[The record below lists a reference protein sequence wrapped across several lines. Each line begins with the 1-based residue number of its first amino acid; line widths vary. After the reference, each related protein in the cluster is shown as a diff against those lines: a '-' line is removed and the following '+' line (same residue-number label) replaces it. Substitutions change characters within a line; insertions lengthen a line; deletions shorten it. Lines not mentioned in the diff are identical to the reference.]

1 MQEDTI
7 LCPKGCGTSLPS
19 SQMFKHFQSCQ
30 GKVPIPS
37 LVSDIIQSIP
47 TWPTVEA
54 PPIKI
59 DQPKIIKEEVL
70 KPSYCPKCG
79 TEYIVTSLYQ
89 ACTKCK
95 SLKVRRKVWW
105 WLMVRYGFMIM
116 WISLLGGFIWGIYS
130 YHRLFP

>member
-1 MQEDTI
+1 
-7 LCPKGCGTSLPS
+7 
-19 SQMFKHFQSCQ
+19 MFKHFQSCQ
-30 GKVPIPS
+30 YKVPIPNP
-37 LVSDIIQSIP
+37 LVSEIIKSIP
-47 TWPTVEA
+47 TWPTPA
-54 PPIKI
+54 PPIKV
-59 DQPKIIKEEVL
+59 DQPKVIKEEVL

-89 ACTKCK
+89 ACIKCK

-116 WISLLGGFIWGIYS
+116 WISLLAGFIWGIYS